1 MIRGLV
7 VRKMSRLSSPEPD
20 EEFWRW
26 LEAAYVWPDDDDDTP
41 TPTTTA

>member
-1 MIRGLV
+1 MIRGLA

-26 LEAAYVWPDDDDDTP
+26 LESTYDWEDTP
-41 TPTTTA
+41 EPPPSKQ